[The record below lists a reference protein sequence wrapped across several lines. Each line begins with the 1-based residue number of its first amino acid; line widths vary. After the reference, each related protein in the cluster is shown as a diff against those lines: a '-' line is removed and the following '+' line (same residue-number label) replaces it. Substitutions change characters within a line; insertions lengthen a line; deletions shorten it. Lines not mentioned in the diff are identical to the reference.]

1 MSKVKRSAM
10 LAFLGVEKEGKTTYM
25 RMTKFSQM
33 AKSKNAKEHTQQY
46 VDMDFEETDVVGYAE
61 SIAFGFDLH
70 TDNEVHASLAEI
82 FDKEMFGD
90 AAVKS
95 IVVVD
100 RTSSTEAG
108 AATYKA
114 RERKYTV
121 VPGDEGG
128 NLDRYDYSGTFK
140 VKSEIV
146 EGTATTADEWQTC
159 TFTPAE

>member
-1 MSKVKRSAM
+1 MKLKRSDM

-33 AKSKNAKEHTQQY
+33 AKSKNAKEYTHQY
-46 VDMDFEETDVVGYAE
+46 VDMDHEETDVVGYAE
-61 SIAFGFDLH
+61 SVAFGFDKH

-82 FDKEMFGD
+82 FDKEMLGD

-100 RTSSTEAG
+100 LTSSTG
-108 AATYKA
+108 NAANYKA

-128 NLDRYDYSGTFK
+128 NLDRYDYNGTFK
-140 VKSEIV
+140 VKSGIV
-146 EGTATTADEWQTC
+146 EGTATTTDEWQTC
-159 TFTPAE
+159 TFTASE

>member
-1 MSKVKRSAM
+1 MKVKRSAM
-10 LAFLGVEKEGKTTYM
+10 VAFLGVEKEGETTYM
-25 RMTKFSQM
+25 RMRKFSQL

-70 TDNEVHASLAEI
+70 TDNEVHAALAEI
-82 FDKEMFGD
+82 FDKEMLGD

-100 RTSSTEAG
+100 MTSSTG
-108 AATYKA
+108 TAANYKA

-140 VKSEIV
+140 VKSDIV
-146 EGTATTADEWQTC
+146 EGSATTQDAWETC
-159 TFTPAE
+159 SFTAAE